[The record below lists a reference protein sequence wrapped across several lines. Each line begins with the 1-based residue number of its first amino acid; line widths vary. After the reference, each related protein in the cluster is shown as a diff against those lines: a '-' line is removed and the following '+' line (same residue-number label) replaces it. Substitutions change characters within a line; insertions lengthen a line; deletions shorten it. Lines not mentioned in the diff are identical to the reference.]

1 MGSIHPKIGGSTLA
15 AAIVVVLIYV
25 IQTTTKVQVPAD
37 VAAAV
42 TTIVGFAIGYLVPSS
57 GTGQ

>member
-25 IQTTTKVQVPAD
+25 IQTITKIAIPAD

-42 TTIVGFAIGYLVPSS
+42 TTIVGFVIGYFVPS
-57 GTGQ
+57 GAA